1 MRKILLMTTMLMSAT
16 SLYLTE
22 RREITDQMIRE
33 RLSETDELLLQR
45 IDRVNAD
52 FAQTQGFE
60 AKLKDERLDFE
71 RRMIEERKAYLS
83 ELKKTDKDLR
93 WKGWEDFRKNQDETR
108 RKFHEGQ
115 LEARRKFRELRDEW
129 KSEISEEVRE
139 RQRQR
144 AEDSKTPLT
153 PSRP

>member
-1 MRKILLMTTMLMSAT
+1 MRKFFVVAT
-16 SLYLTE
+16 VLIGATVLCQAE

-33 RLSETDELLLQR
+33 RLSEADELLLQR

-71 RRMIEERKAYLS
+71 RRMIEERKVFLG

-129 KSEISEEVRE
+129 KSEVSEEVRE

-144 AEDSKTPLT
+144 AEDLKSPSK